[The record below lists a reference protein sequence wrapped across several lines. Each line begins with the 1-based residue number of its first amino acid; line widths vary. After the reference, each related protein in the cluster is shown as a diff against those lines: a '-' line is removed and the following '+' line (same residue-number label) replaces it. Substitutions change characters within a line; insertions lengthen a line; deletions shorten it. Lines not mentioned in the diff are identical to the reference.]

1 MYKLSLFLP
10 LSFSYNFFR
19 SPNESTLWTV
29 QCSLKDVLDN
39 AFSGNTGFLIQ
50 CSRGSA
56 ASAFRIRNKLPGEYI
71 AKTKTEVKNRPASRK
86 TKLSVGDGL
95 AGLSDEEF
103 RVIMEI
109 RRKKLAKKKAEESR
123 SFHKQ

>member
-1 MYKLSLFLP
+1 M
-10 LSFSYNFFR
+10 FSWKR
-19 SPNESTLWTV
+19 
-29 QCSLKDVLDN
+29 
-39 AFSGNTGFLIQ
+39 
-50 CSRGSA
+50 